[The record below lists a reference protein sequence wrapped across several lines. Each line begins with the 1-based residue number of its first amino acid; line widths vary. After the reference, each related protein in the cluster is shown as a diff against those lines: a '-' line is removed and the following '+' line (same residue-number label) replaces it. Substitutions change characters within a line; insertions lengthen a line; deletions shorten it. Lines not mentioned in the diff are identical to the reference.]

1 VDAFPPATWP
11 TPPVLLRVL
20 TEKRATFKCTPALD
34 RPPAWIAPGLAA
46 AGDYVA
52 GPYPATL
59 EGAVRS
65 GEAALSLVGAPIL
78 RTPERLKRT

>member
-1 VDAFPPATWP
+1 MDPAAGALPSPAATL
-11 TPPVLLRVL
+11 VLLR
-20 TEKRATFKCTPALD
+20 D
-34 RPPAWIAPGLAA
+34 RPAGGLETLLIQRHSKSKFA

-65 GEAALSLVGAPIL
+65 GEDAAAALG
-78 RTPERLKRT
+78 RTR